1 MAVEIAWHPPPR
13 EMAISERSDVPKLPR
28 QTLAAIGALLLIA
41 AVYAALPAEGRSP
54 ARAFAELAS
63 ALHGR

>member
-1 MAVEIAWHPPPR
+1 
-13 EMAISERSDVPKLPR
+13 MAISERSDVPKLPR